1 MQENIKGVILK
12 TMDYK
17 ERDKLMWVFTEK
29 YGKISVICKG
39 VRSPKNK
46 YQSLIRPLLFG
57 DFLLYKGKTMY
68 SFNEGMVISSFG
80 KLSTSLELLTYGSYL
95 VELIDIASSDGEP
108 QPKLYETLVSA
119 LYLLEAEVI
128 DVVLLT
134 LAYEVKVLTLTG
146 NYVGREAIPFTL
158 SERAV
163 NIMEF
168 LRKTPLTKIHVLKL
182 DEEVQ
187 KEMKSATTFLMN
199 ESFQRKPKSLRFL
212 DYM

>member
-17 ERDKLMWVFTEK
+17 EKDKLMWVFTEK

-39 VRSPKNK
+39 VRSAKSK

-68 SFNEGMVISSFG
+68 SFNEGLVISSFS
-80 KLSTSLELLTYGSYL
+80 KLSTSLELLTYGSYY
-95 VELIDIASSDGEP
+95 VELIDIVSTDGDA
-108 QPKLYETLVSA
+108 QPKLYETMISG
-119 LYLLEAEVI
+119 LYLLESEAV
-128 DVVLLT
+128 DMVLLT

-146 NYVGREAIPFTL
+146 HYVGREAIPFKL
-158 SERAV
+158 SERAL
-163 NIMEF
+163 NIMDF
-168 LRKTPLTKIHVLKL
+168 LKKTPLTKIHVLKL
-182 DEEVQ
+182 DDEVQ
-187 KEMKSATTFLMN
+187 KEMRSATTFLMN

>member
-17 ERDKLMWVFTEK
+17 ERDKLMWVFTEN
-29 YGKISVICKG
+29 YGKISVICKN

-68 SFNEGMVISSFG
+68 SFNEGLVVSSFS
-80 KLSTSLELLTYGSYL
+80 KLTTSLELLTYGSYF
-95 VELIDIASSDGEP
+95 VELIDIAASDGDA
-108 QPKLYETLVSA
+108 QPKLYEALVSA
-119 LYLLEAEVI
+119 LYLLDAEAL
-128 DVVLLT
+128 DMVLLA

-146 NYVGREAIPFTL
+146 NYVGREAIPFKL

-187 KEMKSATTFLMN
+187 KEIKSATSFLIN

-212 DYM
+212 EYM

>member
-17 ERDKLMWVFTEK
+17 EKDKLMWVLTEG
-29 YGKISVICKG
+29 YGKISVMCKG

-68 SFNEGMVISSFG
+68 SFNEGMVISSFS
-80 KLSTSLELLTYGSYL
+80 KLSTSLELLTYGSYY
-95 VELIDIASSDGEP
+95 VELIDISSFDGDP

-119 LYLLEAEVI
+119 LYLLEAEAIEVT
-128 DVVLLT
+128 LLT
-134 LAYEVKVLTLTG
+134 LAYEVKVLALTG
-146 NYVGREAIPFTL
+146 NYIGREAIPFKM
-158 SERAV
+158 SERAL
-163 NIMEF
+163 NILEF
-168 LRKTPLTKIHVLKL
+168 LKNTPLPKIHVLKL
-182 DEEVQ
+182 DEKTLIEV
-187 KEMKSATTFLMN
+187 KDATSYLIN

-212 DYM
+212 EYM